1 MRNITPFNG
10 GIQVPL
16 GIFFLTYTMWC
27 NLFQSTRRGLGKSSM
42 GPGIKSSLGVAE
54 VVTRNGGNGT
64 VKAQKSLPLCPKS

>member
-1 MRNITPFNG
+1 
-10 GIQVPL
+10 
-16 GIFFLTYTMWC
+16 MWC